1 MSAANNKAV
10 SSEYEQSP
18 TPQIIVNTDSSIR
31 GKRSNVESGLRVMQS
46 NAGISTK
53 LSQPP
58 ASSVRKPTQS
68 EVENFQN

>member
-18 TPQIIVNTDSSIR
+18 TPLNLVNTESSIR
-31 GKRSNVESGLRVMQS
+31 GKRANVESGLRVMHS

-58 ASSVRKPTQS
+58 ASSVRKPT
-68 EVENFQN
+68 